1 VLPNMTFVRIEDN
14 FTENHARVL
23 ANLLKAK
30 EAEAPKCLVF
40 TYSTNETIDIKDMIW
55 EVSS

>member
-1 VLPNMTFVRIEDN
+1 MTFVRIEDN